1 VACSAL
7 YKAIMQDNNKEEIVD
22 AIIPV
27 IDKAIDKPSRMFKD
41 LKEGDRPLSPL
52 PPDNMSDI
60 QYPQFI
66 EPRCSLCT
74 SAFRDLA
81 EHVYLESGK
90 KPQTVINFFHKYFD
104 AKLNWVQVNTHME
117 QHCDFKKIATSGL
130 KNYEQREELIA
141 PWIFREHHLALTALL
156 VELDDVRGMD
166 CSKNNDMKLKRA
178 AMVEKLITKILYLKE
193 ARDNQGIYA
202 INIFDVLVK
211 LHEKMDSETDKRIIR
226 EEIQTL
232 KSKIRSDN

>member
-1 VACSAL
+1 
-7 YKAIMQDNNKEEIVD
+7 MQDNNKEEIVD

-27 IDKAIDKPSRMFKD
+27 VDKTIDKPSRMFKD

-90 KPQTVINFFHKYFD
+90 KPQSVINFFHKYFD
-104 AKLNWVQVNTHME
+104 AKLNWVQVNTHMD

-141 PWIFREHHLALTALL
+141 PWIF
-156 VELDDVRGMD
+156 
-166 CSKNNDMKLKRA
+166 
-178 AMVEKLITKILYLKE
+178 
-193 ARDNQGIYA
+193 
-202 INIFDVLVK
+202 
-211 LHEKMDSETDKRIIR
+211 
-226 EEIQTL
+226 
-232 KSKIRSDN
+232 